1 MNPVFAYPKSR
12 FESAAMIDLRSR
24 EERARLSPSAL
35 KGFFNIVQRWQL
47 EDDESREL
55 LGSVSSS
62 TYYEMKKN
70 PSKTVGVDRITRVS
84 YLIGINKALHVLYG
98 DPLADRW
105 VKMPNT
111 NMLFSAHSPLE
122 LMMQGGIVA
131 MQQVKAL
138 LDSRRC
144 GL

>member
-1 MNPVFAYPKSR
+1 
-12 FESAAMIDLRSR
+12 
-24 EERARLSPSAL
+24 
-35 KGFFNIVQRWQL
+35 
-47 EDDESREL
+47 
-55 LGSVSSS
+55 
-62 TYYEMKKN
+62 
-70 PSKTVGVDRITRVS
+70 
-84 YLIGINKALHVLYG
+84 
-98 DPLADRW
+98 
-105 VKMPNT
+105 MPNT

>member
-1 MNPVFAYPKSR
+1 MNSTFVYPQSR
-12 FESAAMIDLRSR
+12 FEPSAMIDLWSG
-24 EERARLSPSAL
+24 EKRARLSPSAL
-35 KGFFNIVQRWQL
+35 KVFFNIMQRWQL
-47 EDDESREL
+47 KDDEAREL

-70 PSKTVGVDRITRVS
+70 PFKTLGVDRITRVS
-84 YLIGINKALHVLYG
+84 YLIGIHKALHVLYG

-138 LDSRRC
+138 LDSRCC

>member
-1 MNPVFAYPKSR
+1 MKPNFAYPKSR
-12 FESAAMIDLRSR
+12 FEPAAMIDLRSR

-35 KGFFNIVQRWQL
+35 KGFLNIVQRWQL
-47 EDDESREL
+47 KNDESREL

-70 PSKTVGVDRITRVS
+70 PSKTLGVDRITRVS
-84 YLIGINKALHVLYG
+84 YLIGIHKALHVLYG

>member
-1 MNPVFAYPKSR
+1 
-12 FESAAMIDLRSR
+12 MIDMRSH
-24 EERARLSPSAL
+24 EERARLSPSVS

-62 TYYEMKKN
+62 TYYEMKRN
-70 PSKTVGVDRITRVS
+70 PSKTLGVDRITRVS
-84 YLIGINKALHVLYG
+84 YLIGIHKALHVLYG

-111 NMLFSAHSPLE
+111 NLLFSAHSPLE

-138 LDSRRC
+138 LDSRRG

>member
-1 MNPVFAYPKSR
+1 MNPVFAYPQSR
-12 FESAAMIDLRSR
+12 FEPAAMIDLRSR
-24 EERARLSPSAL
+24 EERARLSPSVS

-62 TYYEMKKN
+62 TYYEMKRN
-70 PSKTVGVDRITRVS
+70 PSKTLGVDRITRVS
-84 YLIGINKALHVLYG
+84 YLIGIHKALHVLYG

-111 NMLFSAHSPLE
+111 NLLFSAHSPLE

-131 MQQVKAL
+131 MQQVRAL
-138 LDSRRC
+138 LDSRRG

>member
-1 MNPVFAYPKSR
+1 MNPAFVYPQSR
-12 FESAAMIDLRSR
+12 FEPAALIDLRSN
-24 EERARLSPSAL
+24 EERTRLSPLAL

-47 EDDESREL
+47 KNDESREL

-62 TYYEMKKN
+62 TCYEMKRN
-70 PSKTVGVDRITRVS
+70 PSKTLGVDRITRVS
-84 YLIGINKALHVLYG
+84 YLISIHKALHVLYG

-122 LMMQGGIVA
+122 VMMQGGIVA

-144 GL
+144 SR

>member
-1 MNPVFAYPKSR
+1 MNPVFVYPQSR
-12 FESAAMIDLRSR
+12 FESAAWIDLRSG

-47 EDDESREL
+47 KNDEAREL

-62 TYYEMKKN
+62 TYYEIKKN
-70 PSKTVGVDRITRVS
+70 PTNTLDVDRITRVS
-84 YLIGINKALHVLYG
+84 YLIGIYKALHGLYG
-98 DPLADRW
+98 DPLADQW

-111 NMLFSAHSPLE
+111 NMLFAGHSPLE
-122 LMMQGGIVA
+122 MMMQGGIVA
-131 MQQVKAL
+131 MQQVKTL
-138 LDSRRC
+138 LDSSRS

>member
-1 MNPVFAYPKSR
+1 MVRNT
-12 FESAAMIDLRSR
+12 
-24 EERARLSPSAL
+24 
-35 KGFFNIVQRWQL
+35 QWQL

-62 TYYEMKKN
+62 TYYEMKRN
-70 PSKTVGVDRITRVS
+70 PSKTLGVDRITRVS
-84 YLIGINKALHVLYG
+84 YLIGIHKALHVLYG

-111 NMLFSAHSPLE
+111 NLLFSAHSPLE

-138 LDSRRC
+138 LDSRRG

>member
-1 MNPVFAYPKSR
+1 
-12 FESAAMIDLRSR
+12 MIDLRSR
-24 EERARLSPSAL
+24 EERARLSPSVS

-62 TYYEMKKN
+62 TYYEMKRN
-70 PSKTVGVDRITRVS
+70 PSKTLGVDRITRVS
-84 YLIGINKALHVLYG
+84 YLIGIHKALHVLYG

-111 NMLFSAHSPLE
+111 NLLFSAHSPLE

-138 LDSRRC
+138 LDSRRG

>member
-1 MNPVFAYPKSR
+1 
-12 FESAAMIDLRSR
+12 MIDLRSR
-24 EERARLSPSAL
+24 EERARLSPSVS

-62 TYYEMKKN
+62 TYYEMKRN
-70 PSKTVGVDRITRVS
+70 PSKTLGVDRITRVS
-84 YLIGINKALHVLYG
+84 YLIGIHKALHVLYG

-111 NMLFSAHSPLE
+111 NLLFSAHSPLE

-131 MQQVKAL
+131 MQQMRAL
-138 LDSRRC
+138 LDSRRG

>member
-1 MNPVFAYPKSR
+1 MNPAFAYPKSR
-12 FESAAMIDLRSR
+12 FEPAALIDLRSG

-35 KGFFNIVQRWQL
+35 KGFFNIAQKWQL
-47 EDDESREL
+47 KDDEAREL

-70 PSKTVGVDRITRVS
+70 PSKTLDVDRITRVS
-84 YLIGINKALHVLYG
+84 YLIGIYKALHVLYG

-111 NMLFSAHSPLE
+111 NMLFSGHSPLE
-122 LMMQGGIVA
+122 WMMQGGIVA
-131 MQQVKAL
+131 MQQVRAL
-138 LDSRRC
+138 LDSRRG

>member
-1 MNPVFAYPKSR
+1 MNPVFAYPQSR
-12 FESAAMIDLRSR
+12 FEPAAMIDLRSR
-24 EERARLSPSAL
+24 EERARLSPSVS

-62 TYYEMKKN
+62 TYYEMKRN
-70 PSKTVGVDRITRVS
+70 PSKTLGVDRITRVS
-84 YLIGINKALHVLYG
+84 YLIGIHKALHVLYG

-111 NMLFSAHSPLE
+111 NLLFSAHSPLE

-138 LDSRRC
+138 LDSRRG

>member
-1 MNPVFAYPKSR
+1 MNPTFAYPQSR
-12 FESAAMIDLRSR
+12 FEPAALIDLRSN
-24 EERARLSPSAL
+24 EERTRLSPSAL

-47 EDDESREL
+47 KDDEAREL

-62 TYYEMKKN
+62 TYCEIKKN
-70 PSKTVGVDRITRVS
+70 PTNTLDVDRITRVS
-84 YLIGINKALHVLYG
+84 YLIGIDKALHGLYG
-98 DPLADRW
+98 DPLADQW

-111 NMLFSAHSPLE
+111 NMLFSGHSPLE
-122 LMMQGGIVA
+122 LMTQGGIVA

-138 LDSRRC
+138 LDSKRC

>member
-1 MNPVFAYPKSR
+1 
-12 FESAAMIDLRSR
+12 MIDMRSH
-24 EERARLSPSAL
+24 EERARLSPSVS

-62 TYYEMKKN
+62 TYYEMKRN
-70 PSKTVGVDRITRVS
+70 PSKTLGVDRITRVS
-84 YLIGINKALHVLYG
+84 YLIGIHKALHVLYG

-111 NMLFSAHSPLE
+111 NLLFSAHSPLE

-131 MQQVKAL
+131 MQQMRAL
-138 LDSRRC
+138 LDSRRG

>member
-1 MNPVFAYPKSR
+1 MNPVFVYPQSR

-70 PSKTVGVDRITRVS
+70 PSKTLGVDRITRVS
-84 YLIGINKALHVLYG
+84 YLIGIHKALHVLYG

>member
-12 FESAAMIDLRSR
+12 FEPAAMIDLRSR

-70 PSKTVGVDRITRVS
+70 PSKTLGVDRITRVS

>member
-1 MNPVFAYPKSR
+1 MNPVFVYPQSR
-12 FESAAMIDLRSR
+12 FEPAAWIDLRSG

-47 EDDESREL
+47 KNDEAREL

-62 TYYEMKKN
+62 TYYEIKKN
-70 PSKTVGVDRITRVS
+70 PTNTLDVDRITRVS
-84 YLIGINKALHVLYG
+84 YLIGIYKALHVRYG
-98 DPLADRW
+98 DPLADQW

-111 NMLFSAHSPLE
+111 NMLFSGHSPLE
-122 LMMQGGIVA
+122 LMKQGGIVA
-131 MQQVKAL
+131 MQQVKTL
-138 LDSRRC
+138 LDSSRT

>member
-1 MNPVFAYPKSR
+1 MNPVFAYPQSR
-12 FESAAMIDLRSR
+12 FEPAAMIDLRSR
-24 EERARLSPSAL
+24 EERARLSPSVS

-62 TYYEMKKN
+62 TYYEMKRN
-70 PSKTVGVDRITRVS
+70 PSKTLGVDRITRVS
-84 YLIGINKALHVLYG
+84 YLIGIHKALHGLYG

-111 NMLFSAHSPLE
+111 NLLFSAHSPLE

-131 MQQVKAL
+131 MQQVRAL
-138 LDSRRC
+138 LDSRRG

>member
-1 MNPVFAYPKSR
+1 MNPAFSYPKSR
-12 FESAAMIDLRSR
+12 FEPAAMIDMRSH
-24 EERARLSPSAL
+24 EERARLSPSAS

-62 TYYEMKKN
+62 TYYEMKRN
-70 PSKTVGVDRITRVS
+70 PSKTLGVDRITRVS
-84 YLIGINKALHVLYG
+84 YLIGIYKALHVIYG

-111 NMLFSAHSPLE
+111 NMLFSGHSPLE
-122 LMMQGGIVA
+122 LMTHGGIVA
-131 MQQVKAL
+131 MQQVRAL
-138 LDSRRC
+138 LDSRRG

>member
-1 MNPVFAYPKSR
+1 MNPVFAYPQSR
-12 FESAAMIDLRSR
+12 FEPAAMIDLRSR
-24 EERARLSPSAL
+24 EERARLSPSVS

-62 TYYEMKKN
+62 TYYEMKRN
-70 PSKTVGVDRITRVS
+70 PSKTLGVDRITRVS
-84 YLIGINKALHVLYG
+84 YLIGIHKALHVLYG

-111 NMLFSAHSPLE
+111 NLLFSAHSPLE

-131 MQQVKAL
+131 MQQMRAL
-138 LDSRRC
+138 LDSRRG

>member
-1 MNPVFAYPKSR
+1 VNPVFVYPQSR
-12 FESAAMIDLRSR
+12 FESAAWIDLRSG

-47 EDDESREL
+47 KNDEAREL

-62 TYYEMKKN
+62 TYYEIKKN
-70 PSKTVGVDRITRVS
+70 PTNTLDVDRITRVS
-84 YLIGINKALHVLYG
+84 YLIGIYKALHGLYG
-98 DPLADRW
+98 DPLADQW

-111 NMLFSAHSPLE
+111 NMLFAGHSPLE
-122 LMMQGGIVA
+122 MMMQGGIVA
-131 MQQVKAL
+131 MQQVKTL
-138 LDSRRC
+138 LDSSRS

>member
-1 MNPVFAYPKSR
+1 MNPVFVYPQSR
-12 FESAAMIDLRSR
+12 FESAVLIDLRSG

-35 KGFFNIVQRWQL
+35 KGFLNIVQRWQL
-47 EDDESREL
+47 KNDESREL

-70 PSKTVGVDRITRVS
+70 PSKTLGVDRITRVS
-84 YLIGINKALHVLYG
+84 YLIGIHKALHVLYG
-98 DPLADRW
+98 DPLADQW